1 VLGRQANV
9 RAENILA
16 DHEIWYT
23 RGARGIWQFTAL
35 QQLYPVSGLQRYVAM
50 TYGWFMAYGFQFMA
64 FIPIPVIAA
73 ESFESRTFAI
83 HPCESSFPRSI
94 FTVASGDGVC
104 VCVWEGN
111 NAETGLKAR
120 QNA

>member
-1 VLGRQANV
+1 
-9 RAENILA
+9 
-16 DHEIWYT
+16 
-23 RGARGIWQFTAL
+23 
-35 QQLYPVSGLQRYVAM
+35 M